1 MNSDY
6 ETIIRIGEIYMVWIK
21 ALAVNALAPNTRQV
35 VKLEERSLLLLNE
48 SGTIYA
54 IDNICPHLK
63 LPLKKGKVTPDGSI
77 VCPWHRSEFDL
88 ATGNVK
94 TWCPFPP
101 VVGNVLGKI
110 SSEKTL
116 GVFPT
121 KVEDEQILVDLSV

>member
-1 MNSDY
+1 
-6 ETIIRIGEIYMVWIK
+6 MVWHK
-21 ALAVNALAPNTRQV
+21 VLEVDALAPNTRQV

-48 SGTIYA
+48 SGNIYA
-54 IDNICPHLK
+54 IDGICPHLK
-63 LPLKKGKVTPDGSI
+63 LPLKKGKITNGSI
-77 VCPWHRSEFDL
+77 ICPWHRSEFDL

-121 KVEDEQILVDLSV
+121 KVENGEILVDLSV

>member
-1 MNSDY
+1 
-6 ETIIRIGEIYMVWIK
+6 MVWTK
-21 ALAVNALAPNTRQV
+21 ALAVDALGTGTRQV

-48 SGTIYA
+48 SGNIYA
-54 IDNICPHLK
+54 VESICPHLK
-63 LPLKKGKVTPDGSI
+63 LPLKKAKVTADGTI
-77 VCPWHRSEFDL
+77 VCPWHRSQYDL

-101 VVGNVLGKI
+101 VVGSVLGKI

-121 KVEDEQILVDLSV
+121 KVEDGQILVDLSA